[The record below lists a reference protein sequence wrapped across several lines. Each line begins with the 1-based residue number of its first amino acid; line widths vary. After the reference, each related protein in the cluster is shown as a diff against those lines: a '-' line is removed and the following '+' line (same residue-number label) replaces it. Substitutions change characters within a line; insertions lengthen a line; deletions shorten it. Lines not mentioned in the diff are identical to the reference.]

1 MAQNLCEWNIMSE
14 LEDKVKAKVVRRK
27 VRVSMP
33 ISLDAPA
40 PAPAPQPQVVF
51 PAAEKTEEPEK
62 KKAEPVKSGEPSQVH
77 YHIYNMV
84 RGVAGGGGRV
94 ARKKGKARRRRQ
106 KK

>member
-1 MAQNLCEWNIMSE
+1 MSE

-33 ISLDAPA
+33 ISLDAPAPA

-84 RGVAGGGGRV
+84 RGAAKGG
-94 ARKKGKARRRRQ
+94 RKKGKGRKRRQ

>member
-1 MAQNLCEWNIMSE
+1 MAENLCEWNIMSE

-51 PAAEKTEEPEK
+51 PEAVKTEEPEK

-84 RGVAGGGGRV
+84 RGVAKGG
-94 ARKKGKARRRRQ
+94 RKKGKARRRRQ